1 MEKPK
6 RLLSL
11 DVFRGITIMMMIIVN
26 NPGNWGF
33 VFSPLKHSKL
43 NGCTPTD
50 LVFPFFMFIMGSAM
64 YYSFKKFD
72 FSLNR
77 DSVFKVLKRSMLIFL
92 IGFLLNALAYTSL
105 NISHIRIMGV
115 LQRIAI
121 AYGLASFII
130 LGFRL
135 QYVKIATV
143 VILLGY
149 WILLLVFGGNDP
161 YSLNDNF
168 VRSFDVFVLG
178 VNHLPLHSVIA
189 FDGTGLLSTLPS
201 IATVLLGF
209 FVGRIIDNLG
219 SNRRVVARIIIY
231 GCILIL
237 ASLAWSLV
245 FPINKQL
252 WTSSFVLYT
261 SGWAMVVLG
270 ILLWII
276 DVKGYTKWTPP
287 MLAFGKNPLFIYVL
301 SYAWAD
307 ILNIVQIRTQIG
319 NMVSLKEWM
328 FLHLFSPDAGNMI
341 GSLLFA
347 IHLGI
352 FFWLIDWWLE
362 RKRIFIKI

>member
-1 MEKPK
+1 
-6 RLLSL
+6 
-11 DVFRGITIMMMIIVN
+11 MMMIIVN

-33 VFSPLKHSKL
+33 VFSPLKHSKW

-50 LVFPFFMFIMGSAM
+50 LVFPFFMFIMGAAM

-72 FSLNR
+72 FSLNK
-77 DSVFKVLKRSMLIFL
+77 DSVFKVLKRTVLIFL
-92 IGFLLNALAYTSL
+92 IGFLLNALSYTSL
-105 NISHIRIMGV
+105 DISHLRIMGV

-121 AYGLASFII
+121 AYCLSSFII

-135 QYVKIATV
+135 LYVKIATV

-149 WILLLVFGGNDP
+149 WLLLLVFGGNDP

-178 VNHLPLHSVIA
+178 VNHLPWHSVIA

-201 IATVLLGF
+201 IVTVLLGF
-209 FVGRIIDNLG
+209 FTGRIIDNLG
-219 SNRRVVARIIIY
+219 STRKAVVRIIIY
-231 GCILIL
+231 GLILIL

-261 SGWAMVVLG
+261 SGLAMVVLG

-276 DVKGYTKWTPP
+276 DVKGYIIFTKP

-301 SYAWAD
+301 SCAWAD

-319 NMVSLKEWM
+319 DMVSLKEWM
-328 FLHLFSPDAGNMI
+328 FLRLFSPAVGNMI

-352 FFWLIDWWLE
+352 LFWIIGWWLE
-362 RKRIFIKI
+362 RKRIYIKI